1 MVKVPL
7 KTFGIGVQLRTPSL
21 NIPNRMNTHT
31 MKGVVP
37 KSLLTQR
44 EFAEVKKLT
53 EVCDSFETLD
63 YLNPDPEMTRSESSW
78 VNVKAQH

>member
-7 KTFGIGVQLRTPSL
+7 KTFGIGVQLHTPSL
-21 NIPNRMNTHT
+21 NIPSRMNSPT

-37 KSLLTQR
+37 KSLLTRR

-53 EVCDSFETLD
+53 EVCDGFETLD
-63 YLNPDPEMTRSESSW
+63 YLNPGPEMTCSESSW
-78 VNVKAQH
+78 FNVKVQH

>member
-7 KTFGIGVQLRTPSL
+7 KTFGIGIQLHTPSL
-21 NIPNRMNTHT
+21 NIPNRMNTPT

-63 YLNPDPEMTRSESSW
+63 YLNPDPVLKAASST
-78 VNVKAQH
+78 